1 MEVPVALAE
10 PVPKALFAAALS
22 DTAVMPAS
30 TILPIVV
37 SAKLPSEAVATS
49 ALAASEKATSAL
61 AVSEKAT
68 SALAASGR
76 VTSALAM
83 PEKLSSAWVMLDME
97 NAVASPQPAS
107 AWFAAAES
115 GAADAAPVET
125 VPYL

>member
-37 SAKLPSEAVATS
+37 SAKLPSEAV
-49 ALAASEKATSAL
+49 
-61 AVSEKAT
+61 AT

>member
-37 SAKLPSEAVATS
+37 SAKLPSEEV
-49 ALAASEKATSAL
+49 ATSAL

-97 NAVASPQPAS
+97 TAVASP
-107 AWFAAAES
+107 
-115 GAADAAPVET
+115 
-125 VPYL
+125 